1 MAERRYSLVFY
12 AALVVAVGATYGV
25 YKLLERSKAS
35 ARIATVPVV
44 VALSDLPEGAT
55 IDRSLVTA
63 NQWPVPTIPAGA
75 FSSPDSVVG
84 RVTRVAVF
92 KGEPI
97 VPGRLA
103 PIGTG
108 PGLEVKI
115 TPGKR
120 AMALRINDVAGISGF
135 IQPNSRVDV
144 MVTLANQAQGQK
156 QQVAKLFM
164 ENMRVLSVGHEVQRD
179 AQGKPINAATITL
192 EVMPE
197 EAERLAVATSQGSI
211 QLVLRGYGDPDSID
225 TKGATSRDV
234 LSQLRVVQPEPT
246 RVATR
251 PAPRQRRAPDP
262 APAPAPPP
270 VVVEVPPKRPD
281 SLVVRIYRGAEVTQR
296 KFDRGDSTSPPPKD
310 SASRPRKVATP

>member
-25 YKLLERSKAS
+25 YKLLEHNRES
-35 ARIATVPVV
+35 ARVATVPVV
-44 VALSDLPEGAT
+44 VALADMPEGST
-55 IDRSLVTA
+55 IDRTLVTA
-63 NQWPVPTIPAGA
+63 NPWPVPTIPAGA

-103 PIGTG
+103 PAGTG

-120 AMALRINDVAGISGF
+120 AMAVRINDVAGISGF

-179 AQGKPINAATITL
+179 AQGKPINATTITL
-192 EVMPE
+192 EVTPD

-234 LSQLRVVQPEPT
+234 LSQLRIEQPEPE
-246 RVATR
+246 RVARRSALR
-251 PAPRQRRAPDP
+251 PRPRAPTPEP
-262 APAPAPPP
+262 APP
-270 VVVEVPPKRPD
+270 VVVEAPPKRPD
-281 SLVVRIYRGAEVTQR
+281 SLVVRIYRGAEVSQR
-296 KFDRGDSTSPPPKD
+296 KFDRSDSTPPK
-310 SASRPRKVATP
+310 KVATP